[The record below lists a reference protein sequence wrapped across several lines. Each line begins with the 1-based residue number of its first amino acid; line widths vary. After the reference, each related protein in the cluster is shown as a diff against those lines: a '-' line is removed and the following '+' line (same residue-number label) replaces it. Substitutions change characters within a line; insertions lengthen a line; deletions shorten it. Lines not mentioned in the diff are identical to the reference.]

1 MPVPMPM
8 PMSGRIKGYLTD
20 GLRLPEGPIAMPDGS
35 LLVVEVLGGRL
46 TRIAADGTRSTVA
59 DLGGGPNGAA
69 IGPDGRCYVCNN
81 GGFDHAPLP
90 GGGLMPLEAPL
101 DTPPGSIQVVDL
113 ATGAF
118 ETLYAHTAATPF
130 WGPNDIVFDDTGGFW
145 FTDFGRDRGQVRM
158 RGALYYARSDGSEI
172 RQVVAPLDG
181 PNGVGL
187 SPDGRT
193 LYVALTFEGHLIS
206 FHLSGP
212 GVVDAAASHMP
223 DGSSIVGRA
232 GPGMYLDSL
241 AVDSAGRICC
251 ASPGIGAILVFPP
264 AGGTP
269 EVVEIPDFLTTN
281 IAFGG
286 PGLGTAYVTMGSS
299 GRVAVLDWDVA
310 GLALAYG

>member
-1 MPVPMPM
+1 
-8 PMSGRIKGYLTD
+8 MSATIKGYLAD
-20 GLRLPEGPIAMPDGS
+20 GLMLPEGPIALPDGS

-46 TRIAADGTRSTVA
+46 TRIAPDGTKSTVA
-59 DLGGGPNGAA
+59 ALGGGPNGAA

-81 GGFDHAPLP
+81 GGFAHMTLP
-90 GGGLMPLEAPL
+90 DGGVLPLEAPL

-118 ETLYAHTAATPF
+118 ETLYSHSDATPF
-130 WGPNDIVFDDTGGFW
+130 WGPNDIVFDDAGGFW
-145 FTDFGRDRGQVRM
+145 FTDFGRDRGRTRM
-158 RGALYYARSDGSEI
+158 RGALYYAKADGSEI
-172 RQVVAPLDG
+172 REVVGALDG

-206 FHLSGP
+206 FTLSAP
-212 GVVDAAASHMP
+212 GAIDTSASHMP
-223 DGSSIVGRA
+223 NGSAIVGRA

-251 ASPGIGAILVFPP
+251 ASPGVGAVLVFPP
-264 AGGTP
+264 EGGAP
-269 EVVEIPDFLTTN
+269 DAIAIPDFLTTN

-286 PGLGTAYVTMGSS
+286 SGRRTAYVTMGST
-299 GRVAVLDWDVA
+299 GRVALIDWDVA
-310 GLALAYG
+310 GLELAFN